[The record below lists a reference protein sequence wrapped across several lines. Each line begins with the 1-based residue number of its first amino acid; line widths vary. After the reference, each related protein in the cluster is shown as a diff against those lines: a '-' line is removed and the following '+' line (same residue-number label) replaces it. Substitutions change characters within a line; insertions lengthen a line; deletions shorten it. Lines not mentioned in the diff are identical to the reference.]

1 MKIFRSHQ
9 KRPALLRGVLAAV
22 GVALVG
28 FGCTSARAA
37 EPVPQAAAQERAQE
51 EVQEALSPELVEA
64 TKVAILDTTMD
75 FALSSRFNRALE
87 DWGRFEIV
95 LFPEDAD
102 VCMALSTR
110 PDYTQMEVD
119 GNDEEELEVDD
130 DLGRRAYGTER
141 IIDMLY
147 FKVFVQG
154 GDDLWRDEV
163 DVSESE
169 ESVQQLIDHLRER
182 LEAAED
188 AG

>member
-1 MKIFRSHQ
+1 MTIFRSHQ
-9 KRPALLRGVLAAV
+9 KRPALHCGVLAAV
-22 GVALVG
+22 GIAL
-28 FGCTSARAA
+28 FGLGCASARAA
-37 EPVPQAAAQERAQE
+37 EPAPHAAAQEEA
-51 EVQEALSPELVEA
+51 QEALSPELVEA

-75 FALSSRFNRALE
+75 FALSSAFNLAME

-119 GNDEEELEVDD
+119 GSGEEELEADD
-130 DLGRRAYGTER
+130 DLGTRAYGTER